1 MLISHEW
8 LKALVPHALGAQE
21 VHDLLSRHV
30 ATVDRMERL
39 RDDLKDVVVGRVVE
53 AARHPN
59 SEKLWVTKV
68 DDGSGTLLDVVCG
81 APVVTVGTL
90 YPFARAGT
98 TLPGGIKLEKRKIR
112 GETSNGMLC
121 SAKELGLGEDH
132 AGIMALDIGAVPGTP
147 FLEAVSVGD
156 VRYDVDVLPNRP
168 DLLSHEG
175 MAREVSALTGVPMRV
190 PPELEY
196 APKVPGGATASGAT
210 EASSGG
216 VTVRIEDLE
225 GCPQYLGIVIR
236 GVTIGPSPDWLVRRL
251 DAIGLRPISNVVD
264 ATNYMLHGYGQ
275 PMHAFDL
282 AHIRGNTIVVRRA
295 GQGEKLV
302 TLDGVERTLDESMCL
317 ISDTERGIAVGGVMG
332 GQDSEVGL
340 ETKDIFLE
348 VAWFNP
354 QRLRVTRRALG
365 LSTDASYR
373 FERGVNPAAAARTL
387 ELAASLIMK
396 VAGGQV
402 DGVPIAVGAAAVR
415 SDEVVLRPKRVE
427 RLLGDGVSAEEMTRL
442 LVSVGFGVRTGS
454 DGHLHVTPPA
464 WRGDVTRDADL
475 LEEIARLR
483 GYDRLSDD
491 LSPFRPGTVPDHHLH
506 VVGRRV
512 RDVLVGEG
520 LAEVRPLP
528 FVKGSDETHERVANP
543 LAEDEP
549 HLRRNVLETLA
560 RRAEYNLSRMQGD
573 IRIFEIGSAFTPR
586 ADALPL
592 EAVRVGALIMG
603 RRRPPHFTEPEPP
616 AFDAWDAKALA
627 SRIGEAAFPGEVVSL
642 DPAEDGRSWVVHVGA
657 GRRRVGQV
665 GPVALDRPPWASQ
678 AFGVEVTLDPMPNG
692 VLAAQGAHAHESRM
706 EPRPRAVVR
715 YHALPTTPAA
725 EIDLALLVPDGTT
738 AADVERVIRSSGGDI
753 LERVELFDEYRG
765 EGVPA
770 GTRSLAW
777 RLTFR
782 DPVRTLR
789 DKEIEG
795 RRQKVLK
802 SLEGELGVGLR
813 VTN

>member
-8 LKALVPHALGAQE
+8 LKALVPHALGAAD
-21 VHDLLSRHV
+21 VRDLISRHV
-30 ATVDRMERL
+30 ATVDRMDRL
-39 RDDLKDVVVGRVVE
+39 RDDLRDVVIGRVVE
-53 AARHPN
+53 AGRHPN

-98 TLPGGIKLEKRKIR
+98 SLPGGIKLEKRKIR
-112 GETSNGMLC
+112 GEVSNGMLC

-132 AGIMALDIGAVPGTP
+132 SGIMALDIEALPGTP
-147 FLEAVSVGD
+147 FLEAVAVGD
-156 VRYDVDVLPNRP
+156 VCFDIDVLPNRP

-175 MAREVSALTGVPMRV
+175 MAREVSALTGVPMQV
-190 PPELEY
+190 PPELEF
-196 APKVPGGATASGAT
+196 APKLPDPTPACGET

-216 VTVRIEDLE
+216 VTVKIEDLE
-225 GCPQYLGIVIR
+225 GCPQYMGVVIR

-264 ATNYMLHGYGQ
+264 ATNYILHGYGQ

-282 AHIRGNTIVVRRA
+282 AHIAGQRIVVRRG
-295 GQGEKLV
+295 GQGETMV
-302 TLDGVERTLDESMCL
+302 TLDGEERTLDESMCV
-317 ISDTERGIAVGGVMG
+317 IADSDRAVAVGGVMG
-332 GQDSEVGL
+332 GQNSEVGP
-340 ETKDIFLE
+340 ETRDIFLE
-348 VAWFNP
+348 VAWFEP
-354 QRLRVTRRALG
+354 RRLRATRRALG

-373 FERGVNPAAAARTL
+373 FERGVNPAAAGRTL
-387 ELAASLIMK
+387 ALAASLIMK

-402 DGVPIAVGAAAVR
+402 DGVPILVGGAEIR
-415 SDEVVLRPKRVE
+415 SDEVVLRPRRVE

-442 LVSVGFGVRTGS
+442 LSSVGFAVRAAA
-454 DGHLHVTPPA
+454 DGNLHVTPPS
-464 WRGDVTRDADL
+464 WRGDVARDADL
-475 LEEIARLR
+475 IEEVARLR
-483 GYDRLSDD
+483 GYDVLPDEV
-491 LSPFRPGTVPDHHLH
+491 LPFRPGTVPDHHLH
-506 VVGRRV
+506 VIGRRV

-528 FVKGSDETHERVANP
+528 FVKGNDETHERVANP

-549 HLRRNVLETLA
+549 HLRRNLLETLA
-560 RRAEYNLSRMQGD
+560 RRAEHNLSRMVGD
-573 IRIFEIGSAFTPR
+573 IRLFEIGSAFTPR
-586 ADALPL
+586 SDALPL

-603 RRRPPHFTEPEPP
+603 HRRPPHFTEPDPP
-616 AFDAWDAKALA
+616 PFDAWDAKALA
-627 SRIGEAAFPGEVVSL
+627 GRIGEAAFPGEPVAMEAS
-642 DPAEDGRSWVVHVGA
+642 EDGRSWVVLVGS

-665 GPVALDRPPWASQ
+665 GPVALDRPPWASE
-678 AFGVEVTLDPMPNG
+678 AFGVELTLDPMPNG
-692 VLAAQGAHAHESRM
+692 VVAAPGAHAHETRK

-715 YHALPTTPAA
+715 YAALPTTPAA
-725 EIDLALLVPDGTT
+725 EFDLALLVPDGTT
-738 AADVERVIRSSGGDI
+738 VAMVEGVLRNSGGDI
-753 LERVELFDEYRG
+753 LERVALFDEYRG
-765 EGVPA
+765 EGVPD
-770 GTRSLAW
+770 GMRSLAW

-802 SLEGELGVGLR
+802 SLESELGVR
-813 VTN
+813 PRATA